1 MATITLRDTKG
12 SPLSFTE
19 MDSNLTNLN
28 NDKLEVINNLNTTG
42 TMDANADYIAIYDAS
57 TSQNKK
63 ILANDTIFF
72 NRSLVIKVIA
82 DTLPTYVGDGIA
94 RIVLPSN
101 FEGLSLKSIGGH
113 VYTTA
118 TGSTTNIQVHNESK
132 GQDMLSTL
140 LTIDAGENDSST
152 AATPA
157 VINTSTDNVN
167 DGNVIR
173 FDIDQIGSTTAANGL
188 ELRLE
193 FGT

>member
-1 MATITLRDTKG
+1 MFTLLQLDQQQT
-12 SPLSFTE
+12 F
-19 MDSNLTNLN
+19 
-28 NDKLEVINNLNTTG
+28 
-42 TMDANADYIAIYDAS
+42 
-57 TSQNKK
+57 
-63 ILANDTIFF
+63 
-72 NRSLVIKVIA
+72 
-82 DTLPTYVGDGIA
+82 
-94 RIVLPSN
+94 
-101 FEGLSLKSIGGH
+101 
-113 VYTTA
+113 
-118 TGSTTNIQVHNESK
+118 
-132 GQDMLSTL
+132 STL

>member
-1 MATITLRDTKG
+1 MATITLRETKG
-12 SPLSFTE
+12 SPLSFAE

-28 NDKLEVINNLNTTG
+28 NDKLEVIDNLNITG
-42 TMDANADYIAIYDAS
+42 TMDATADYIAIYDAS

-63 ILANDTIFF
+63 ILATDTTFF
-72 NRSLVIKVIA
+72 NRALVIKVIA
-82 DTLPTYVGDGIA
+82 DTLPTYVGDGIT
-94 RIVLPSN
+94 RIVLPAN
-101 FEGLSLKSIGGH
+101 FENLKLKSVGGH

-118 TGSTTNIQVHNESK
+118 TGSTTNIQIHNESK

-152 AATPA
+152 AATSA
-157 VINTSTDNVN
+157 VINTSTNTVN

-173 FDIDQIGSTTAANGL
+173 FDIDQIGSGSAANGL

-193 FGT
+193 FGS

>member
-1 MATITLRDTKG
+1 MATITLRETKG
-12 SPLSFTE
+12 SPLSFAE

-28 NDKLEVINNLNTTG
+28 NDKLEVINNLNATG

-72 NRSLVIKVIA
+72 NRALVIKVIA

-101 FEGLSLKSIGGH
+101 FDGLNLKSIGGH
-113 VYTTA
+113 VYTPGV
-118 TGSTTNIQVHNESK
+118 GSTTNIQVHNESK

-157 VINTSTDNVN
+157 VINTSTNNVN

-193 FGT
+193 FGA